1 MTGSTTAAPDT
12 TAPALPAQL
21 ADVLARMG
29 RGLRYRTRAA
39 REALDITHSESDLLR
54 LLARKPGIRVHDAA
68 TELGIASNSV
78 STLVKQLSRSGL
90 LTRCADPLDGRVAQ
104 LRLTSEAEAWVKQVG
119 NAREEALA
127 RALDSLDPED
137 QERLQRAIPAMLH
150 LSKALARK
158 EMAAAAQ

>member
-1 MTGSTTAAPDT
+1 MTA
-12 TAPALPAQL
+12 TAPPETAALPAQL
-21 ADVLARMG
+21 ADVLARIG

-39 REALDITHSESDLLR
+39 REAIDVTHSESDLLR

-78 STLVKQLSRSGL
+78 STLVKQLSRAGL

-104 LRLTSEAEAWVKQVG
+104 LRLTSEAEAWVKEVG

-127 RALDSLDPED
+127 KAIDTLDPED
-137 QERLQRAIPAMLH
+137 QARLEQAMPAMLH

-158 EMAAAAQ
+158 EAVAAQ